1 MALNVEEL
9 LAKRER
15 LVASLASPRRLQAG
29 DLAIEHGDPG
39 AIQRAIAAIDQ
50 EISRLESPKGRLFTI
65 QTKRG
70 L

>member
-1 MALNVEEL
+1 MTLEEL

-29 DLAIEHGDPG
+29 DLVIEHHDPST
-39 AIQRAIAAIDQ
+39 IQRAIAAIDA
-50 EISRLESPKGRLFTI
+50 EISRLESPKNRLFTI